1 MKHFSSGVSFGLVA
15 VVLLGLTASC
25 GHTPPVDFH
34 PMTAR
39 FFLEAQDDRAP
50 VMVLPRS
57 GVSIAIEAKP
67 VVSEF
72 DFITVEVARVE
83 LGECLLFQLDG
94 AAARDLYRMTTVHQ
108 GRRLVLLVNGAP
120 MGARRIEQPWDDGRI
135 LVFVEVAD
143 QALPALAADIRRTAT
158 EVRRK
163 AQKG

>member
-1 MKHFSSGVSFGLVA
+1 MKHFPSGALLGLIA
-15 VVLLGLTASC
+15 VVLVGLCAGC
-25 GHTPPVDFH
+25 GHTRLADSSPV
-34 PMTAR
+34 TAR
-39 FFLEAQDDRAP
+39 FYLETQDDRAP

-72 DFITVEVARVE
+72 DVINVEVARVE

-108 GRRLVLLVNGAP
+108 GRRLVLLVDGAP
-120 MGARRIEQPWDDGRI
+120 MGARRIERPWDDGRI

-143 QALPALAADIRRTAT
+143 QALPELAANIWRTAT